1 VECRLGACSGES
13 VLGRIPNGTNSGIY
27 VCQLREMSYEGKN
40 TIAMVYDNF
49 PVIDYFRFVT
59 PDLVAGAMDSKIL
72 RECGTYYF
80 FLTRIR

>member
-1 VECRLGACSGES
+1 
-13 VLGRIPNGTNSGIY
+13 
-27 VCQLREMSYEGKN
+27 MSYEGKN

-80 FLTRIR
+80 FLTRIG